1 MVAVYSSKH
10 PFLHLDSI
18 PSVGN
23 WAALGLAAA
32 GAGVATAAT
41 LDLARDLRAN
51 PRPHLSAYTAGMAMF
66 ALAVWALLSALA
78 GGWNGFNYRIF
89 FLFGAVLN
97 IPFLALGSVFL
108 SVGRLA
114 GHIMTVGLFGYSA
127 MATTLVA
134 VTPFA
139 RPLPTGGI
147 PSDIFASI
155 AETGF
160 GPRLLAA
167 IGGGLGSIILIAA
180 ALWGAVRFRKSNPRR
195 AVANLVIT
203 SGVLAAAAGGTI
215 LGFLHES
222 SAFSVSLLAAASL
235 IWWGYR
241 LAKPRPVAAAHPDPV
256 NRAIACEVL
265 ASPAPTE
272 QSSTAESRPPD

>member
-1 MVAVYSSKH
+1 M
-10 PFLHLDSI
+10 
-18 PSVGN
+18 GN
-23 WAALGLAAA
+23 WAELGLAAA

-41 LDLARDLRAN
+41 LDLARDLRSN

-66 ALAVWALLSALA
+66 ALAAWALFSALTW
-78 GGWNGFNYRIF
+78 GWNGFNYRLF

-108 SVGRLA
+108 SVGRTA
-114 GHIMTVGLFGYSA
+114 GHIMAVGLFGYSA

-139 RPLPTGGI
+139 RPLPAGGI
-147 PSDIFASI
+147 PSDIFPSI
-155 AETGF
+155 AEAGF

-167 IGGGLGSIILIAA
+167 VGGGMGSVILITA
-180 ALWGAVRFRKSNPRR
+180 ALWGAVRFARSNPRR

-203 SGVLAAAAGGTI
+203 AGVLAAAAGGTI

-222 SAFSVSLLAAASL
+222 SAFSISLLAAAAL

-241 LAKPRPVAAAHPDPV
+241 LAK
-256 NRAIACEVL
+256 
-265 ASPAPTE
+265 SPADPARVSGKAPPEVSAPPIPTG
-272 QSSTAESRPPD
+272 QSSTVAPQPPD